1 VHLTI
6 ARKLWL
12 GFGTMLVLIGGI
24 GYIGFDKANE
34 GRHTAESLAHLVE
47 ATQAVGD
54 ASLGSARTRLAA
66 NRFAAEPSNENEANY
81 NKSQESMTE
90 AMKVLRD
97 KADGLNLA
105 ASIDELQAH
114 LDAYDK
120 AADEFIVRT
129 KERNEA
135 FKNRVGPAGREL
147 GQQIESLASDL
158 TKAGEVGPAK
168 SAFQS
173 LANANELRLGV
184 ARFLI
189 TNDQVDYD
197 SAVENASQAKEQ
209 LQAVITDSKSDGLKK
224 DAQTA
229 LTQLA
234 TYLDAAKLVH
244 ESSRRAEYLRNEGMD
259 VVGPKIAAT
268 VNSLRAELEKS
279 ATALEDAAIKSASQ
293 ATTMLIVGSLIAS
306 VIGVFS
312 AFLIA
317 RAVLKP
323 LRTVIDRLRDIA
335 EGEADLTK
343 RVDEARKDELGELGR
358 WFNVFVKNM
367 QQILT
372 DVRSASNQVAAAATE
387 IAASSEEMARG
398 MEQQSGQ
405 VTQIGSAVAEMS
417 SSVIEVAKK
426 SSQAS
431 EQATKAGQQA
441 TEGGSVVEQTVI
453 GMQAINEAVSAGAVS
468 VSELGK
474 RGEQIGEIIKVINDI
489 ADQTNILA
497 LNAAVEAARAGEAGL
512 GFAVVA
518 DEVRN
523 LARRSADAAKETAE
537 IIEESI
543 EKSRAGSEISQQVA
557 ESLDLIVR
565 QAREVDDIVGQIS
578 LASQEQSQ
586 GVGLINNSVNQLDTV
601 TQSNAAA
608 AEQSASASEELRS
621 QASLLHE
628 MVADLRSMVTGKEA
642 SREKATALT
651 HQAFFFET
659 GSSGSAKPKKSAPA
673 PLGAA
678 NRLPLTPPKDK
689 SRVDPA
695 DEFVDDE

>member
-135 FKNRVGPAGREL
+135 FKDRIGPAGREL

-168 SAFQS
+168 SAFES

-184 ARFLI
+184 ARFLV
-189 TNDQVDYD
+189 TKDQADYD
-197 SAVENASQAKEQ
+197 NALQSASQAKEQ
-209 LQAVITDSKSDGLKK
+209 LQSVITDAKSDGPKK
-224 DAQTA
+224 NAQTA

-306 VIGVFS
+306 VIGVLS

-317 RAVLKP
+317 RTVLKP

-343 RVDEARKDELGELGR
+343 RVDETRKDELGELGK

-372 DVRSASNQVAAAATE
+372 DVRGASNQVAAAATE

-441 TEGGSVVEQTVI
+441 TEGGSVVEQTVV

-468 VSELGK
+468 VTELGK

-489 ADQTNILA
+489 ADQTNLLA
-497 LNAAVEAARAGEAGL
+497 LNAAIEAARAGEHGR

-518 DEVRN
+518 DEVRK
-523 LARRSADAAKETAE
+523 LAERTTKAT
-537 IIEESI
+537 EEV
-543 EKSRAGSEISQQVA
+543 AGSIRAIQDETRTAVEGMTTGTQQV
-557 ESLDLIVR
+557 
-565 QAREVDDIVGQIS
+565 EV
-578 LASQEQSQ
+578 
-586 GVGLINNSVNQLDTV
+586 GVEKA
-601 TQSNAAA
+601 NAAGVTLKGIVASANEVASMIQSIA
-608 AEQSASASEELRS
+608 AASEQQSSASEQISRSLESISSVTREATAGAS
-621 QASLLHE
+621 QAAQASTELSSKAE
-628 MVADLRSMVTGKEA
+628 QLRSMVARFK
-642 SREKATALT
+642 LT
-651 HQAFFFET
+651 DGNQPDAEVSPHAAA
-659 GSSGSAKPKKSAPA
+659 AKKFKKPV
-673 PLGAA
+673 AA
-678 NRLPLTPPKDK
+678 
-689 SRVDPA
+689 
-695 DEFVDDE
+695 

>member
-1 VHLTI
+1 
-6 ARKLWL
+6 LWF

-34 GRHTAESLAHLVE
+34 GRHTAESLAHLVG
-47 ATQAVGD
+47 ATQSVGD

-81 NKSQESMTE
+81 NKSQESMAE
-90 AMKVLRD
+90 AMKALRD

-105 ASIDELQAH
+105 ASIDELQSH

-135 FKNRVGPAGREL
+135 FKDRIGPVGREL
-147 GQQIESLASDL
+147 GQQIESLAGDL

-168 SAFQS
+168 SAFES

-189 TNDQVDYD
+189 TNDQADYD

-209 LQAVITDSKSDGLKK
+209 LQAVITDSKSDGSKK

-234 TYLDAAKLVH
+234 AYLDAAKLVH

-268 VNSLRAELEKS
+268 VNSLRAELEKN
-279 ATALEDAAIKSASQ
+279 ATALEDAATKSASQ

-306 VIGVFS
+306 VIGVLS

-343 RVDEARKDELGELGR
+343 RVDETRKDELGELGK

-372 DVRSASNQVAAAATE
+372 DVRGASNQVAAAATE

-398 MEQQSGQ
+398 MDQQSGQ

-441 TEGGSVVEQTVI
+441 TEGGSVVEQTVV

-468 VSELGK
+468 VTELGK

-489 ADQTNILA
+489 ADQTNLLA
-497 LNAAVEAARAGEAGL
+497 LNAAIEAARAGEHGR

-518 DEVRN
+518 DEVRK
-523 LARRSADAAKETAE
+523 LAERTTKAT
-537 IIEESI
+537 EEV
-543 EKSRAGSEISQQVA
+543 AGSIRAIQDETRTAVERMTTGTQQV
-557 ESLDLIVR
+557 
-565 QAREVDDIVGQIS
+565 EV
-578 LASQEQSQ
+578 
-586 GVGLINNSVNQLDTV
+586 GVEKA
-601 TQSNAAA
+601 NAAGITLKGIVASANDVASMIQSIA
-608 AEQSASASEELRS
+608 AASEQQSSASEQISRSLESISSVTREATAGAS
-621 QASLLHE
+621 QAAQASTELSSKAE
-628 MVADLRSMVTGKEA
+628 QLRSMVARFKLSDGAQGETD
-642 SREKATALT
+642 SSP
-651 HQAFFFET
+651 QAVAARKFK
-659 GSSGSAKPKKSAPA
+659 KPV
-673 PLGAA
+673 AA
-678 NRLPLTPPKDK
+678 
-689 SRVDPA
+689 
-695 DEFVDDE
+695 

>member
-1 VHLTI
+1 
-6 ARKLWL
+6 
-12 GFGTMLVLIGGI
+12 MLVLIGGI

-34 GRHTAESLAHLVE
+34 GKHTAESLAHLVE
-47 ATQAVGD
+47 ATQSVGD

-66 NRFAAEPSNENEANY
+66 NRFAAEPSNENETNY
-81 NKSQESMTE
+81 HKSQESMAE
-90 AMKVLRD
+90 AMKALRD

-105 ASIDELQAH
+105 ASIDELQSH

-135 FKNRVGPAGREL
+135 FKDRIGPVGREL
-147 GQQIESLASDL
+147 GQQIESLGGDL

-189 TNDQVDYD
+189 TNDQADYD

-209 LQAVITDSKSDGLKK
+209 LQAVITDSKSDGSKK

-234 TYLDAAKLVH
+234 AYLDAAKLVH

-268 VNSLRAELEKS
+268 VNSLRAELEKN
-279 ATALEDAAIKSASQ
+279 ATALEDAATKSASQ

-306 VIGVFS
+306 VIGVLS

-343 RVDEARKDELGELGR
+343 RVDETRKDELGELGK

-372 DVRSASNQVAAAATE
+372 DVRGASNQVAAAATE

-398 MEQQSGQ
+398 MDQQSGQ

-441 TEGGSVVEQTVI
+441 TEGGSVVEQTVV

-468 VSELGK
+468 VTELGK

-489 ADQTNILA
+489 ADQTNLLA
-497 LNAAVEAARAGEAGL
+497 LNAAIEAARAGEHGR

-518 DEVRN
+518 DEVRK
-523 LARRSADAAKETAE
+523 LAERTTKAT
-537 IIEESI
+537 EEV
-543 EKSRAGSEISQQVA
+543 AGSIRAIQDETRTAVERMTTGTQQV
-557 ESLDLIVR
+557 
-565 QAREVDDIVGQIS
+565 EV
-578 LASQEQSQ
+578 
-586 GVGLINNSVNQLDTV
+586 GVEKA
-601 TQSNAAA
+601 NAAGITLKGIVASANDVASMIQSIA
-608 AEQSASASEELRS
+608 AASEQQSSASEQISRSLESISSVTREATAGAS
-621 QASLLHE
+621 QAAQASTELSSKAE
-628 MVADLRSMVTGKEA
+628 QLRSMVARFKLSDGAQGETD
-642 SREKATALT
+642 SSP
-651 HQAFFFET
+651 QAVAARKFK
-659 GSSGSAKPKKSAPA
+659 KPV
-673 PLGAA
+673 AA
-678 NRLPLTPPKDK
+678 
-689 SRVDPA
+689 
-695 DEFVDDE
+695 